1 MPSAIDFAGLLRAA
15 LTPQALGGLGMRPAE
30 FWVLTPI
37 ELRLMLGRE
46 GGGALMSRAR
56 LDDLIAA
63 YPDGKGQSD
72 GASARSARPNHRAGT
87 GHGADGG
94 GGGGL

>member
-1 MPSAIDFAGLLRAA
+1 MRGLDFTGLLRAA
-15 LTPQALGGLGMRPAE
+15 ITPPSLGGLGLTPQV

-56 LDDLIAA
+56 LDELTAA
-63 YPDGKGQSD
+63 YPDQKGTK
-72 GASARSARPNHRAGT
+72 P
-87 GHGADGG
+87 
-94 GGGGL
+94 